1 MRLNVKQEWD
11 KSIFR
16 VVRHLTLTKVNSKY
30 RTCKGS
36 GVRRRKVKRETLTKV
51 NSKYGTCKGSGVRQ
65 RKVKREAF
73 LSDVGFDKLVDS
85 GNVRALPAI
94 GKVSFFGI

>member
-1 MRLNVKQEWD
+1 MERAKEAEVDGGRLKEEHFY
-11 KSIFR
+11 SGTP
-16 VVRHLTLTKVNSKY
+16 LTLMKVN
-30 RTCKGS
+30 
-36 GVRRRKVKRETLTKV
+36 E
-51 NSKYGTCKGSGVRQ
+51 
-65 RKVKREAF
+65 EF

>member
-11 KSIFR
+11 KSIFI
-16 VVRHLTLTKVNSKY
+16 VVRHL
-30 RTCKGS
+30 
-36 GVRRRKVKRETLTKV
+36 TLTKV
-51 NSKYGTCKGSGVRQ
+51 NSKYGTCKGSGVRR
-65 RKVKREAF
+65 RKVKRETF